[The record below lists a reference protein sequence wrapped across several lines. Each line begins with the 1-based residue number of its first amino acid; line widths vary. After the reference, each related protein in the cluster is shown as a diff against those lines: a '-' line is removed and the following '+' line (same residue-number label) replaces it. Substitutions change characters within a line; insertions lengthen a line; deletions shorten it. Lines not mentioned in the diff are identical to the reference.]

1 MEENKLHRWEEKHKE
16 LCFVNMQKNLPV
28 YNLKTEK
35 EDFIFK
41 GVRLYQAD
49 DVDKIIREELKKS
62 LDNDYRE
69 LSQEVKDFLEEYVP
83 TDCRDEAENALRD
96 ILEN

>member
-1 MEENKLHRWEEKHKE
+1 METKLHKWEEKHKE

-41 GVRLYQAD
+41 NVRLYQAD
-49 DVDKIIREELKKS
+49 DVDRIIKERELELLEWLWYTTSDEGQQRRYAMIYDKVVEMMNNLKK
-62 LDNDYRE
+62 E
-69 LSQEVKDFLEEYVP
+69 LGK
-83 TDCRDEAENALRD
+83 
-96 ILEN
+96 